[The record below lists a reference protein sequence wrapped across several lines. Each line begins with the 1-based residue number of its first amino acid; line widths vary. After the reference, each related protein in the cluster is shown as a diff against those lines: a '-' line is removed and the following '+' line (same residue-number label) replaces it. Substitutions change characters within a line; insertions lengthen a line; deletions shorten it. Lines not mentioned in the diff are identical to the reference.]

1 MELVQRILQR
11 DKRACARLITLVE
24 NNDPEAEKALKEL
37 YPHTGRAYIIG
48 VTGPPGA
55 GKSSVVDKLTQYYRT
70 QEKTIGIIAIDPS
83 SPFTGGA
90 LLGDRIRMQDVATD
104 CGVFIRSMSTR
115 GHMGGLSL
123 ATKDAI
129 KVLDAFGK
137 DIIMVETVGT
147 GQDEVDIVKAAD
159 TILVVTMPS
168 LGDDIQAIKAG
179 ILEIGDI
186 FVVNKSDLDFADRAA
201 MELET
206 MLDLNAAKKWRPPV
220 IKTVANMGEG
230 ISELAEAINAHI
242 DYLNKEGLLA
252 EKRKTRV
259 ETELLEVLGQCIV
272 KEVLEKARKTNYFD
286 DLVNCIIKREMDCYT
301 AAEKL
306 LELRNS
312 D

>member
-1 MELVQRILQR
+1 MELVQRILQK

-24 NNDPEAEKALKEL
+24 NNDPEAEEALKAL
-37 YPHTGRAYIIG
+37 YPHTGRAYVIG
-48 VTGPPGA
+48 VTGPPGS
-55 GKSSVVDKLTQYYRT
+55 GKSSVVDKLTQYYRA

-90 LLGDRIRMQDVATD
+90 LLGDRIRMQDMATD
-104 CGVFIRSMSTR
+104 SGVFIRSMGTR

-230 ISELAEAINAHI
+230 ISELAEAIKAHM
-242 DYLNKEGLLA
+242 DYLHKEGLLA